1 MEDRRRWAPGRGG
14 RRSVIVVHHLSI
26 LDSDSND
33 SSATA
38 AAYSTPIS
46 CVDIVRSREPR
57 DTGAADPRLRLAAVL
72 LATLLVVLASSLEL
86 LDADVLCPLDAFI
99 AGSCCHHE
107 RWTYTR
113 GGSRR
118 EESRVHPRK

>member
-33 SSATA
+33 TSATA
-38 AAYSTPIS
+38 AAHSTPIS
-46 CVDIVRSREPR
+46 SVDVRSREPR

-72 LATLLVVLASSLEL
+72 LATLLVVPASSLEL